1 MAVVTGPPDLGLLL
15 ARAYQEFVRQ
25 LRADLAGRGF
35 DDLGRSDGFVF
46 RALDGRPMTVSALAG
61 RLEVTKQAA
70 GQIVEDMEGRRYLRR
85 RPDPGDA
92 RARLVELAPRGRAA
106 LAAARAFHRRYER
119 QLVRAHDAAAVATL
133 RAVLVD
139 VAGGEAEAVDPR
151 LRAHYL

>member
-1 MAVVTGPPDLGLLL
+1 MAVMTGAPDLGLLL

-70 GQIVEDMEGRRYLRR
+70 GQIVEDMESRGYLRR

-119 QLVRAHDAAAVATL
+119 RLVHAHDAAAVATV

-139 VAGGEAEAVDPR
+139 VAGGEAESVDPR